1 MKNTLKEILDKNE
14 KIDVIELINQM
25 KNNKKIKLKK
35 NTEQSEKVTHQDL
48 QSIHTAQQETN
59 LQN

>member
-35 NTEQSEKVTHQDL
+35 NKEQSEKVTHQDL
-48 QSIHTAQQETN
+48 
-59 LQN
+59 

>member
-48 QSIHTAQQETN
+48 
-59 LQN
+59 